1 MVMGKTTASLYS
13 LPYDLLY
20 QIVTDLDCIDY
31 IHLSR
36 TNRTLYSLLQN
47 ELLAKRSIENSVR
60 EAKEARQAYAGK
72 ISFREAIGRIY
83 DVKQAVAYANPY
95 SVAVL
100 AYASTFLYQDGVL
113 SYYCANEI
121 RVLDIH
127 QAARKEQVLD
137 VRNVFR
143 RIIPAFREDEAHG
156 ASIELSFL
164 YYAAGV
170 LAILAEI
177 GHTSPWL
184 ILLDV
189 SPRGPASCNR
199 GRLRFLRQLRCTRRL
214 FVRHNHSHLF
224 YGVYSTVGLSSDPQW
239 SVQWVDLTQNTDELG
254 TGPILLDK
262 FAGTDIGQ
270 NVCFEIFDN
279 HLYAVTSALD
289 SNEEQFHPE
298 SFYEW
303 TCISPAS
310 RIRRAPIQRIFRR
323 MHTEGPINDTW
334 SDISL
339 RLDEATGRPMI
350 TECRR
355 EWLQNRTDN
364 VRTYYTEPLMR
375 PSEMP
380 STGTAEDRLT
390 REAEQPT
397 PRVVTP
403 LISAASSHYPLITG
417 GAGPSNMTIEPSPAV
432 PRKTPDGEVI
442 RSTKYKH
449 TEYPDSTMPKRDF
462 ILARTKYRAYN
473 PSAAAFVDLIN
484 DPEPSTS
491 VGVVQ
496 DRLRLRICSRKRK
509 QPIEEEEEEDASS
522 RAKKKKQSETSE
534 SEEEQQQYISN
545 GVKLWPADDA
555 DQDLLDLL
563 CPAKRAANVHGAS
576 DERTLVYSV
585 DIDTDE
591 PHQQAIILV
600 GFDPRIRLPCMRSRK
615 RKLDESPLVGTKHNR
630 RVGIVLPRLRDI
642 KDSSKVLVED
652 SQKIPRPRSVRTEDA
667 MHLSINSGYWFD
679 RG

>member
-1 MVMGKTTASLYS
+1 
-13 LPYDLLY
+13 
-20 QIVTDLDCIDY
+20 
-31 IHLSR
+31 
-36 TNRTLYSLLQN
+36 
-47 ELLAKRSIENSVR
+47 VR
-60 EAKEARQAYAGK
+60 EAKEAQQAFAGK

-83 DVKQAVAYANPY
+83 DNKQAVASANPY
-95 SVAVL
+95 AVAVL

-121 RVLDIH
+121 RILNIH
-127 QAARKEQVLD
+127 QAAHTEQVLD

-143 RIIPAFREDEAHG
+143 RIIPAFREDEAQDV
-156 ASIELSFL
+156 SVQLSFL
-164 YYAAGV
+164 YYSAGV

-177 GHTSPWL
+177 GDTNAWL

-189 SPRGPASCNR
+189 TPHGPACNR
-199 GRLRFLRQLRCTRRL
+199 GRLRFLRQLECTRRL
-214 FVRHNHSHLF
+214 FVRHNGSHLF

-239 SVQWVDLTQNTDELG
+239 SVQWVDLARNNDELA
-254 TGPILLDK
+254 TEPILLDR

-270 NVCFEIFDN
+270 NLCFEIFDN

-289 SNEEQFHPE
+289 SDEEQLHRE

-310 RIRRAPIQRIFRR
+310 RVRRAKIQRIFRR
-323 MHTEGPINDTW
+323 LHTEGPINDTW
-334 SDISL
+334 SEMSL

-355 EWLQNRTDN
+355 EWLQGRTDN

-375 PSEMP
+375 PSEL
-380 STGTAEDRLT
+380 STAMAEDNSATIT

-397 PRVVTP
+397 PRDTP
-403 LISAASSHYPLITG
+403 LISAASSRYPLITG
-417 GAGPSNMTIEPSPAV
+417 GAGPSNITVAEFASAAS
-432 PRKTPDGEVI
+432 RKTPDGDVI
-442 RSTKYKH
+442 RSDRYKH
-449 TEYPDSTMPKRDF
+449 TEYTDSSVPKRDF

-509 QPIEEEEEEDASS
+509 QPKEVDYSQS
-522 RAKKKKQSETSE
+522 KRQKQSEASE
-534 SEEEQQQYISN
+534 NEEQQYVSN

-555 DQDLLDLL
+555 DQDVLDLL
-563 CPAKRAANVHGAS
+563 CPAKRASNVHGAA

-591 PHQQAIILV
+591 PHQQAIVLV

-615 RKLDESPLVGTKHNR
+615 RKPDDLLVDTKDRPMGIDLPL
-630 RVGIVLPRLRDI
+630 LEDI
-642 KDSSKVLVED
+642 IDSSKASVEG
-652 SQKIPRPRSVRTEDA
+652 SQHNIPRPRSVRTEDA
-667 MHLSINSGYWFD
+667 MHLSINRGYWFD
-679 RG
+679 RGQSCTNNIA

>member
-1 MVMGKTTASLYS
+1 M
-13 LPYDLLY
+13 
-20 QIVTDLDCIDY
+20 
-31 IHLSR
+31 
-36 TNRTLYSLLQN
+36 
-47 ELLAKRSIENSVR
+47 R
-60 EAKEARQAYAGK
+60 EAKEAQQAFAAK
-72 ISFREAIGRIY
+72 ISFREAISRIY
-83 DVKQAVAYANPY
+83 DTKQAVASANPY
-95 SVAVL
+95 AVAVL
-100 AYASTFLYQDGVL
+100 AYASAFLYQGGVL

-121 RVLDIH
+121 RTLNVH
-127 QAARKEQVLD
+127 QAARTEQVLD

-143 RIIPAFREDEAHG
+143 RIIPAFREDEAQG
-156 ASIELSFL
+156 ASVQLSFL
-164 YYAAGV
+164 YYSAGV

-177 GHTSPWL
+177 GDTNAWL

-189 SPRGPASCNR
+189 TPHGPACNR
-199 GRLRFLRQLRCTRRL
+199 GRLRFLRLLECTRRL
-214 FVRHNHSHLF
+214 FVRHNGSHLF

-239 SVQWVDLTQNTDELG
+239 SVQWVDLTRNNDELA
-254 TGPILLDK
+254 TEPILLDK

-289 SNEEQFHPE
+289 SSEEQLHPE

-310 RIRRAPIQRIFRR
+310 RVRRANIRKTFRR
-323 MHTEGPINDTW
+323 LHTEGPINDTW
-334 SDISL
+334 SEISL

-375 PSEMP
+375 PSEL
-380 STGTAEDRLT
+380 SKASAEDDSATIT

-397 PRVVTP
+397 SRDTP
-403 LISAASSHYPLITG
+403 LISAASSHLPLITG
-417 GAGPSNMTIEPSPAV
+417 GAGPSNITVAEFASASS
-432 PRKTPDGEVI
+432 RKTPGGKVI
-442 RSTKYKH
+442 RSNKYKH
-449 TEYPDSTMPKRDF
+449 TEYTDCAVPRRDF

-509 QPIEEEEEEDASS
+509 QPTDENGAPIK
-522 RAKKKKQSETSE
+522 RQKQSESLET
-534 SEEEQQQYISN
+534 EEEQQYVSN

-555 DQDLLDLL
+555 DQDVLNLL
-563 CPAKRAANVHGAS
+563 CPAKRAANVHGAA

-585 DIDTDE
+585 DIDTDD

-600 GFDPRIRLPCMRSRK
+600 GFDPRIRLPCMRSRMK
-615 RKLDESPLVGTKHNR
+615 RKSDGLSVDTKDR
-630 RVGIVLPRLRDI
+630 SMDIDLPRVSDI
-642 KDSSKVLVED
+642 INSSKVSIDD
-652 SQKIPRPRSVRTEDA
+652 SQHNTPRPRSVRTEDA
-667 MHLSINSGYWFD
+667 MHLSINRGYWFD
-679 RG
+679 RGQSCTNNIAQ